1 MFSTNLHIYFVDCR
15 SVFSTRGAPPAAL
28 SPTLQDYT
36 QVADPQVYNQLR
48 MSRYAPASP
57 RLNYQNESIYTNNNN
72 NSNNANANSSNGGES
87 GGVASGL
94 SSREQL
100 ASTSQDHLAG
110 GGLGAEDRTA
120 GIVK

>member
-1 MFSTNLHIYFVDCR
+1 M
-15 SVFSTRGAPPAAL
+15 FSTRGAPPAAL

-57 RLNYQNESIYTNNNN
+57 RLNYQNESIYANNNPN
-72 NSNNANANSSNGGES
+72 NINSTNANSSNGGGS
-87 GGVASGL
+87 GGGASGL

-100 ASTSQDHLAG
+100 GSTSQDHLAG

>member
-57 RLNYQNESIYTNNNN
+57 RLNYQNESIYTNNNS
-72 NSNNANANSSNGGES
+72 SNNANANSSNGGGS

>member
-1 MFSTNLHIYFVDCR
+1 
-15 SVFSTRGAPPAAL
+15 
-28 SPTLQDYT
+28 
-36 QVADPQVYNQLR
+36 

-57 RLNYQNESIYTNNNN
+57 RLNYQNESIYTNNNS
-72 NSNNANANSSNGGES
+72 SNNANANSSNGGGS